1 MFRPLYVAATGLTAM
16 EQEMMDI
23 TNNMANAKTVAFKG
37 GRTEMESLF
46 YVQKSFQSELEKAM
60 QQDDGIFLDNPPSFG
75 TGVKISSTSYD
86 FSQGKI
92 EVTNNPLDLAIQ
104 GEGFFEVKMPD
115 GSLAYTRAGNFRI
128 DNEGNIVDP
137 NGHIL
142 EPGISVP
149 KGTTAISISQDGT
162 IYAAVD
168 NQTSKSE
175 IGQIHL
181 VRFSN
186 TKGLKSLGQNLYAAT
201 EISGE
206 AESGTAAKD
215 GYGGIS
221 QYSLE
226 QSNVNVISELMRM
239 VTVQRVFDTITKAVQ
254 SYENMLAS
262 LQNIRA

>member
-46 YVQKSFQSELEKAM
+46 YIQKSFQSELEKAM
-60 QQDDGIFLDNPPSFG
+60 QRDNDVFVENPPSFG
-75 TGVKISSTSYD
+75 TGVKIAATNYD

-92 EVTNNPLDLAIQ
+92 EVTNNPLDLAVQ
-104 GEGFFEVKMPD
+104 GEGFFEVRLPD
-115 GSLAYTRAGNFRI
+115 GSTAYTRAGNFHI

-142 EPGISVP
+142 EPGIIIP
-149 KGTTAISISQDGT
+149 KETTGIAVSQDGT
-162 IYAAVD
+162 IYVSIN
-168 NQTSKSE
+168 NQTTKTE

-181 VRFSN
+181 VRFTN
-186 TKGLKSLGQNLYAAT
+186 VNGLKSLGQNLFAAT
-201 EISGE
+201 QVSGA
-206 AESGTAAKD
+206 AESGTASQD

-254 SYENMLAS
+254 SYENMLSS
-262 LQNIRA
+262 LQNIRS